1 MDGVSPCPL
10 IENPHPTY
18 PGGQQQIK
26 EQDLNQTN
34 SPAEKVATTPEKAA
48 APEARPGP
56 NVVKA
61 PTAKVAV
68 RPPAQPAGIR
78 RRHVVMSFT
87 FVLWVILPVALSAF
101 YLYTVARDQYASHV
115 GFSVRKE
122 EIGSAIELLG
132 GITELSGSSSSDTDI
147 LYEFIQSS
155 QIVHAVNKQLDMV
168 RIYRRPD
175 DPVFSLGE
183 DARIESLS
191 EYWQRMVKI
200 FYDRGSGIVQIRVLA
215 FDPKDA
221 KNVAEVIFRESSDMI
236 NQLSAIA
243 RADAMRYAEE
253 ELARAET
260 RLKASTTL
268 LTSFRNRTQI
278 VDPAADVQGQMG
290 LLNSLSAQM
299 AAAQIELE
307 LLLDNAS
314 ESDPRV
320 SQANR
325 KIAAIQK
332 LIDGERAT
340 FGGASGVSGVTQYS
354 DLIEEYQSLEL
365 ERQFSEKSYLSA
377 LAARDVALAEAQRQ
391 SRYLATHIS
400 PTLAETAE
408 YPKRGVLLTIIG
420 GFLLLSWSILV
431 MVYYSLR
438 DRR

>member
-1 MDGVSPCPL
+1 
-10 IENPHPTY
+10 
-18 PGGQQQIK
+18 
-26 EQDLNQTN
+26 LNQSN
-34 SPAEKVATTPEKAA
+34 SPAEKAAQPSEQGA
-48 APEARPGP
+48 APKTGPGP
-56 NVVKA
+56 NVVQA
-61 PTAKVAV
+61 PSAKTSL
-68 RPPAQPAGIR
+68 RPPARPAGIR
-78 RRHVVMSFT
+78 TRHVLIALSF
-87 FVLWVILPVALSAF
+87 VIWVILPVVVSGG

-115 GFSVRKE
+115 GFSVRTE

-147 LYEFIQSS
+147 LYEFIQSP
-155 QIVHAVNKQLDMV
+155 QIVRAVHDQLDMA
-168 RIYRRPD
+168 RIYQRSG
-175 DPVFSLGE
+175 DPVFTLGE
-183 DARIESLS
+183 DTRIEALLS
-191 EYWQRMVKI
+191 YWQRMVKI
-200 FYDRGSGIVQIRVLA
+200 FYDRSSGLVEIRVLA
-215 FDPKDA
+215 FEPQDA
-221 KNVAEVIFRESSDMI
+221 RAVAEVVFAESSNMI

-253 ELARAET
+253 ELARAED
-260 RLKASTTL
+260 RLKVSNRS

-299 AAAQIELE
+299 AEAQIELE
-307 LLLDNAS
+307 LLLDNAN

-320 SQANR
+320 NQANR

-332 LIDGERAT
+332 LINEERSA
-340 FGGASGVSGVTQYS
+340 FGGASGVSGVQQYS
-354 DLIEEYQSLEL
+354 ELIEEYQALEL
-365 ERQFSEKSYLSA
+365 ERQFAEKSYLSA

-408 YPKRGVLLTIIG
+408 YPQRELLLLMIS
-420 GFLLLSWSILV
+420 GFLLLSWSVLV